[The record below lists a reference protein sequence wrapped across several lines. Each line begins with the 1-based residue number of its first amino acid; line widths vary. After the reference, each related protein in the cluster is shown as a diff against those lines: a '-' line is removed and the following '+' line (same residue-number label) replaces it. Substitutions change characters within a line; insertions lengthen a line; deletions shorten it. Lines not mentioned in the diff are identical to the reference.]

1 MHPYSYKAM
10 KKYIIGILM
19 AIMPATFTVAQEEG
33 TTLSTDTTNQ
43 DSIPALSKRELR
55 RQRVARRNLHY
66 NILGGPATLPISVC

>member
-33 TTLSTDTTNQ
+33 TTLSTDTTKQ

-55 RQRVARRNLHY
+55 RQRVLSLIH
-66 NILGGPATLPISVC
+66 I